1 MGIFDS
7 IVGMAEQAMAG
18 SGSNEA
24 KVATGLMQAL
34 QEHPEGVQGL
44 LNGLQQ
50 SGLGAHA
57 EQWANGTTTSATP
70 EQVQAGLGN
79 NGFLESI
86 AEKAGVSPEIAQMA
100 LTTVL
105 PMVLAH
111 VAPNGQAAQPGDLS
125 SLAGSLLQR
134 FLQK

>member
-7 IVGMAEQAMAG
+7 IVGMAEQAMG
-18 SGSNEA
+18 SQGGDTA
-24 KVATGLMQAL
+24 KVAMGLMQQI

-50 SGLGAHA
+50 GGLGAHA
-57 EQWANGTTTSATP
+57 EQWASGALTSATP
-70 EQVQAGLGN
+70 EQIQAGLGN
-79 NGFLESI
+79 NGMLE
-86 AEKAGVSPEIAQMA
+86 AVAQKAGLSPEMTQMA

-111 VAPNGQAAQPGDLS
+111 VAPNGQAAQPGDLGSLAS
-125 SLAGSLLQR
+125 SLLSK
-134 FLQK
+134 FV

>member
-7 IVGMAEQAMAG
+7 IAGMAEQAMG
-18 SGSNEA
+18 SQGGDTA
-24 KVATGLMQAL
+24 KVAMGLMQTL

-44 LNGLQQ
+44 MNGLQQ

-57 EQWANGTTTSATP
+57 AQWASGATTTATP
-70 EQVQAGLGN
+70 EQVQAGLGD
-79 NGFLESI
+79 NGMLE
-86 AEKAGVSPEIAQMA
+86 AVAAKAGLSPEMTQMA

-111 VAPNGQAAQPGDLS
+111 VAPNGQAAQPGDLG
-125 SLAGSLLQR
+125 SLAGSLLQK
-134 FLQK
+134 FLQ

>member
-7 IVGMAEQAMAG
+7 IAGMAEQAMG
-18 SGSNEA
+18 SQGGDTA
-24 KVATGLMQAL
+24 KVAMGLMQTL

-44 LNGLQQ
+44 MNGLQQ
-50 SGLGAHA
+50 SGLGDHA
-57 EQWANGTTTSATP
+57 AQWASGATTTATP

-79 NGFLESI
+79 NGMLE
-86 AEKAGVSPEIAQMA
+86 AVAAKAGLSPEMTQMA

-111 VAPNGQAAQPGDLS
+111 VAPNGQAAQPGDLG
-125 SLAGSLLQR
+125 SLAGSLLQK
-134 FLQK
+134 FL

>member
-7 IVGMAEQAMAG
+7 IAGMAEQAMAG
-18 SGSNEA
+18 QGGTHA
-24 KVATGLMQAL
+24 QVATGLMQVL

-57 EQWANGTTTSATP
+57 EQWASGQTTQATP
-70 EQVQAGLGN
+70 DQVQAGLGN
-79 NGFLESI
+79 NGMLEAI
-86 AEKAGVSPEIAQMA
+86 AAKAGLSPEMTQAA

-111 VAPNGQAAQPGDLS
+111 VAPNGQAAQPGSLG
-125 SLAGSLLQR
+125 SLAGSLLQK
-134 FLQK
+134 FL

>member
-1 MGIFDS
+1 MGILDG
-7 IVGMAEQAMAG
+7 IAGMAEQAMG
-18 SGSNEA
+18 SQGGTNA
-24 KVATGLMQAL
+24 QVATGLMQVL

-57 EQWANGTTTSATP
+57 EQWASGAVTSATP
-70 EQVQAGLGN
+70 EQVQAGLGD
-79 NGFLESI
+79 NGMLE
-86 AEKAGVSPEIAQMA
+86 AVAAKAGVPPQLAQEA

-111 VAPNGQAAQPGDLS
+111 VAPNGQAAQPGDLG
-125 SLAGSLLQR
+125 SLAGSLLQK
-134 FLQK
+134 FL

>member
-7 IVGMAEQAMAG
+7 IEGMAEQAMASQG
-18 SGSNEA
+18 GA
-24 KVATGLMQAL
+24 HAQVATGLMQVL

-44 LNGLQQ
+44 LSSLQQ

-57 EQWANGTTTSATP
+57 EQWASGQTTSATP

-79 NGFLESI
+79 NGMLEAI
-86 AEKAGVSPEIAQMA
+86 AAKAGLSPEMTQTA

-111 VAPNGQAAQPGDLS
+111 VAPNGQAAQPGSLG
-125 SLAGSLLQR
+125 SLAGSLLQK
-134 FLQK
+134 FL

>member
-1 MGIFDS
+1 MGFLDS
-7 IVGMAEQAMAG
+7 IAGMAEQAMAG
-18 SGSNEA
+18 QGGTQA
-24 KVATGLMQAL
+24 QVATGLMQVL

-57 EQWANGTTTSATP
+57 EQWASGALTSATP
-70 EQVQAGLGN
+70 EQVQAGMGD
-79 NGFLESI
+79 NGMLE
-86 AEKAGVSPEIAQMA
+86 AVAAKAGIPPAMAQEA

-111 VAPNGQAAQPGDLS
+111 VAPNGQVAQPGDLG
-125 SLAGSLLQR
+125 SLAGSLLQK
-134 FLQK
+134 FL

>member
-1 MGIFDS
+1 MGFLDS
-7 IVGMAEQAMAG
+7 IEGMAQQAMAG

-24 KVATGLMQAL
+24 KVATGLMQTL

-57 EQWANGTTTSATP
+57 EQWASGQTTTATP
-70 EQVQAGLGN
+70 EQVQAGLGG
-79 NGFLESI
+79 NGMLESI
-86 AEKAGVSPEIAQMA
+86 AEKAGMSPAMAQMA

-111 VAPNGQAAQPGDLS
+111 VAPNGQAAQPGS
-125 SLAGSLLQR
+125 MGSLAASLLQK
-134 FLQK
+134 FL

>member
-7 IVGMAEQAMAG
+7 IAGMAEQAMAG
-18 SGSNEA
+18 QGGTHA
-24 KVATGLMQAL
+24 QVATGLMQVL

-57 EQWANGTTTSATP
+57 EQWANGQTTSATP
-70 EQVQAGLGN
+70 DQVQAGLGQ
-79 NGFLESI
+79 NGMLEAI
-86 AEKAGVSPEIAQMA
+86 AAKAGLSPEMTQAA

-105 PMVLAH
+105 PMVLSH
-111 VAPNGQAAQPGDLS
+111 VAPNGQAAEPGSLQ
-125 SLAGSLLQR
+125 SLAGSLLQK
-134 FLQK
+134 FL

>member
-7 IVGMAEQAMAG
+7 IESMAEQAMASQG
-18 SGSNEA
+18 GTNA
-24 KVATGLMQAL
+24 QVATGLMQVI
-34 QEHPEGVQGL
+34 QEHPQGVGGL
-44 LNGLQQ
+44 LSALQS

-57 EQWANGTTTSATP
+57 EQWASGQTTAATP

-79 NGFLESI
+79 NGMLEAI
-86 AEKAGVSPEIAQMA
+86 AAKAGLSPEMTQQA

-111 VAPNGQAAQPGDLS
+111 VAPNGQAAEPGSLG
-125 SLAGSLLQR
+125 SLAGSLLQK
-134 FLQK
+134 FL

>member
-7 IVGMAEQAMAG
+7 IAGMAEQAMAG
-18 SGSNEA
+18 QGGTHA
-24 KVATGLMQAL
+24 QVATGLMQVL

-57 EQWANGTTTSATP
+57 EQWASGQTTAATP
-70 EQVQAGLGN
+70 DQIQAGLGN
-79 NGFLESI
+79 NGMLEAI
-86 AEKAGVSPEIAQMA
+86 AAKAGLSPEMTQSA

-111 VAPNGQAAQPGDLS
+111 VAPNGQAAEPGSLG
-125 SLAGSLLQR
+125 SLAGSLLQK
-134 FLQK
+134 FL

>member
-1 MGIFDS
+1 MGLLDS
-7 IVGMAEQAMAG
+7 IAGMAEQAMAG
-18 SGSNEA
+18 QGGTNA
-24 KVATGLMQAL
+24 QVATGLMQVL

-57 EQWANGTTTSATP
+57 EQWASGALTSATP
-70 EQVQAGLGN
+70 EQVQAGMGGN
-79 NGFLESI
+79 GMLE
-86 AEKAGVSPEIAQMA
+86 AVAAKAGIPPALAQTA

-111 VAPNGQAAQPGDLS
+111 VAPNGQASQPGDLG
-125 SLAGSLLQR
+125 SLAGSLLQK
-134 FLQK
+134 FL

>member
-7 IVGMAEQAMAG
+7 IVGMAEQAMG
-18 SGSNEA
+18 SQGGDTA
-24 KVATGLMQAL
+24 KVAMGLIQQL

-57 EQWANGTTTSATP
+57 EQWASGALTTATP

-79 NGFLESI
+79 NGMLEAV
-86 AEKAGVSPEIAQMA
+86 AEKAGLSPQMAQMA

-111 VAPNGQAAQPGDLS
+111 VAPNGQPAQPGDLG
-125 SLAGSLLQR
+125 SLAGSLLQK
-134 FLQK
+134 FL

>member
-7 IVGMAEQAMAG
+7 IAGMAEQAMG
-18 SGSNEA
+18 SQGGDTA
-24 KVATGLMQAL
+24 KVAMGLMQTL

-44 LNGLQQ
+44 MNGLQQ

-57 EQWANGTTTSATP
+57 EQWASGATTTATP

-79 NGFLESI
+79 NGMLE
-86 AEKAGVSPEIAQMA
+86 AVAAKAGLSPEMTQIA

-111 VAPNGQAAQPGDLS
+111 VAPNGQAAQPGDLGS
-125 SLAGSLLQR
+125 MAGSLLQK
-134 FLQK
+134 FL

>member
-7 IVGMAEQAMAG
+7 IAGMAEQAMGAQG
-18 SGSNEA
+18 GDEA
-24 KVATGLMQAL
+24 KVAMGLL
-34 QEHPEGVQGL
+34 QTLQQHPEGVQGL
-44 LNGLQQ
+44 MNGLQQ
-50 SGLGAHA
+50 SGLGEHA

-79 NGFLESI
+79 NGMLEAV
-86 AEKAGVSPEIAQMA
+86 AEKAGMSPQMAQMA

-111 VAPNGQAAQPGDLS
+111 VHSNGQPAQPGDLG
-125 SLAGSLLQR
+125 SLAGSLLQK
-134 FLQK
+134 FL

>member
-7 IVGMAEQAMAG
+7 IAGMAEQAMAG
-18 SGSNEA
+18 QGGTHA
-24 KVATGLMQAL
+24 QVATGLMQVL

-57 EQWANGTTTSATP
+57 EQWASGQTTSATP
-70 EQVQAGLGN
+70 DQVQAGLGQ
-79 NGFLESI
+79 NGMLEAI
-86 AEKAGVSPEIAQMA
+86 AAKAGLSPEMTQMA

-111 VAPNGQAAQPGDLS
+111 VAPNGQAAQPGNLG
-125 SLAGSLLQR
+125 SLAGSLLQK
-134 FLQK
+134 FL

>member
-7 IVGMAEQAMAG
+7 IAGMAEQAMAG
-18 SGSNEA
+18 QGGTHA
-24 KVATGLMQAL
+24 QVATGLMQVL

-57 EQWANGTTTSATP
+57 EQWASGQTTQATP

-79 NGFLESI
+79 NGMLESI
-86 AEKAGVSPEIAQMA
+86 AAKAGLSPEMTQMA

-111 VAPNGQAAQPGDLS
+111 VA
-125 SLAGSLLQR
+125 
-134 FLQK
+134 

>member
-7 IVGMAEQAMAG
+7 IAGMAEQAMAG
-18 SGSNEA
+18 QGGTHA
-24 KVATGLMQAL
+24 QVATGLMQML

-57 EQWANGTTTSATP
+57 EQWASGALNQATP
-70 EQVQAGLGN
+70 EQVQAGLGQ
-79 NGFLESI
+79 NGMLEAI
-86 AEKAGVSPEIAQMA
+86 AAKAGVSPEMAQSA
-100 LTTVL
+100 LQTVL

-111 VAPNGQAAQPGDLS
+111 VAPNGQAAEPGSLG
-125 SLAGSLLQR
+125 SLAGSLLQK
-134 FLQK
+134 FL

>member
-7 IVGMAEQAMAG
+7 IASMAEQAMASQG
-18 SGSNEA
+18 GTQA
-24 KVATGLMQAL
+24 QVATGLMQMI
-34 QEHPEGVQGL
+34 QQHPEGVQGI
-44 LNGLQQ
+44 LNGLQS

-57 EQWANGTTTSATP
+57 EQWANGAVTSATP
-70 EQVQAGLGN
+70 EQVQAGLGG
-79 NGFLESI
+79 NGMLESI
-86 AEKAGVSPEIAQMA
+86 AEKAGVSPQIAQEA

-111 VAPNGQAAQPGDLS
+111 LHPNGQPAQPGDLT

-134 FLQK
+134 VL